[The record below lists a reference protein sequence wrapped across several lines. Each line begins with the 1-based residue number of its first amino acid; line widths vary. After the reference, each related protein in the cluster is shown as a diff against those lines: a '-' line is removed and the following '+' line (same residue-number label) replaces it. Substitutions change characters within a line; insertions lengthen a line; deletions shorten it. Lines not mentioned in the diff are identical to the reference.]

1 MDINFNC
8 PECGQ
13 NLDAPSDMVGCIID
27 CPICSKEIR
36 IPSPS
41 EGGHMHSE
49 PLPAA
54 QEPVEPAAGQ
64 NADEN
69 AGKGVTTRIELPP
82 DFAAPKRDRKMFIK
96 RR

>member
-1 MDINFNC
+1 MDINFDC

-13 NLDAPSDMVGCIID
+13 NLDAPADMVGSIIE

-36 IPSPS
+36 IPSAH
-41 EGGHMHSE
+41 EGGHLHAE
-49 PLPAA
+49 PQSAPEKPAT
-54 QEPVEPAAGQ
+54 PPARPSPTEEA
-64 NADEN
+64 A
-69 AGKGVTTRIELPP
+69 KGVTTRIELPP